1 MAGLVWL
8 LSVALISAGSP
19 LRAQEASAQGIP
31 AAASISTPILP
42 LDEVQTGMI
51 AVGKSVFT
59 GDRIEEFQAEI
70 LGVLRNVAPRQSLIM
85 ARLSGGPLE
94 QTGVLAGMSGSP
106 VYVNGR
112 LLGAVAMTFQFIKE
126 PIAGITPIEQMLADS
141 EQPAAPASGE
151 QLAWQFARVAGSGGG
166 SDGLRLLAGGA
177 PSLLPPENA
186 LGSRIVWGGSET
198 SLTRVGTPLMLS
210 GFTPQAI
217 EFFEPQF
224 RALGLVPVQGG
235 GAGVSPS
242 AGPGRM
248 PEPGSMISVQLVRGD
263 IGVSADGTVTLV
275 DNGRIYA
282 FGHPFLSS
290 GPTEIPFGESRVIVS
305 VPGYASS
312 MKLTTPGPLLGVIR
326 ADRSSGIYGT
336 LGGQAR
342 MIPVEMELVSEGGA
356 SYRYNFEVA
365 NDRFLL
371 PFLMNLTVFSA
382 VGSTERQVGDSTLQ
396 INQTISLNSLP
407 DITLESFISGGANGP
422 AMAARSVATPVA
434 FLMQS
439 GLTPPDIQNIRL
451 RVVASNQRL
460 AQDLEQ
466 VWTSRREIKA
476 GDTLELTALLRDQDG
491 RETLQKAS
499 VEIPVSLPPG
509 PLTITVADGA
519 SLDRIEAAMSGRPAL
534 PKDPQQ
540 LVRAINKSRRNNRL
554 YVRLA
559 RPETGFALQGDA
571 FPSPPPSLVSTFS
584 TNPSLSINVSRTML
598 STVADYELAPV
609 PGVVAGF
616 KSLMLTVEE

>member
-1 MAGLVWL
+1 M
-8 LSVALISAGSP
+8 
-19 LRAQEASAQGIP
+19 
-31 AAASISTPILP
+31 P
-42 LDEVQTGMI
+42 LDEVQTGMVG
-51 AVGKSVFT
+51 VGKTVFT
-59 GDRIEEFQAEI
+59 GDRIEEFQAKI
-70 LGVLRNVAPRQSLIM
+70 LGVLRNIAPRQSLIM

-106 VYVNGR
+106 VYVDGR
-112 LLGAVAMTFQFIKE
+112 LIGAVAMTFQFIKD
-126 PIAGITPIEQMLADS
+126 PIAGITPIEQMIADS
-141 EQPAAPASGE
+141 EQPTAPE
-151 QLAWQFARVAGSGGG
+151 PTEKMAWRFATVQGSDGG
-166 SDGLRLLAGGA
+166 SDGLRLLASGT
-177 PSLLPPENA
+177 PSLLPPESDEGN
-186 LGSRIVWGGSET
+186 RVIWGGAET

-217 EFFEPQF
+217 QFFEPQF

-235 GAGVSPS
+235 GAGVAQPNGL
-242 AGPGRM
+242 AKLPQ
-248 PEPGSMISVQLVRGD
+248 PGSMISVQLVRGD
-263 IGVSADGTVTLV
+263 MGVSADGTVTLV
-275 DNGRIYA
+275 DRGRIYA
-282 FGHPFLSS
+282 FGHPFLSG
-290 GPTEIPFGESRVIVS
+290 GPTEIPFGESHVIVS
-305 VPGYASS
+305 VGGYASS

-326 ADRSSGIYGT
+326 ADRSSGIFGT
-336 LGGQAR
+336 LGGNAR
-342 MIPVEMELVSEGGA
+342 MIPVDMDLQSEGGA
-356 SYRYNFEVA
+356 NYRYHFEVA

-396 INQTISLNSLP
+396 VDQTISLDGLP
-407 DITLESFISGGANGP
+407 DVTLENFISGGANGP
-422 AMAARSVATPVA
+422 ALAARSVATPVA
-434 FLMQS
+434 YLMQS
-439 GLTPPDIQNIRL
+439 GLAPPDIKNIRL

-460 AQDLEQ
+460 DQDLEQ
-466 VWTSRREIKA
+466 VWTSKREVKA
-476 GDTLELTALLRDQDG
+476 GDTVELTALLRDQDG
-491 RETLQKAS
+491 RETLQKAT
-499 VEIPVSLPPG
+499 VKVPISLPPG

-559 RPETGFALQGDA
+559 RPETGFAVQGDS

-609 PGVVAGF
+609 SGVVSGF
-616 KSLMLTVEE
+616 KSLTLTIEE

>member
-1 MAGLVWL
+1 MAQNA
-8 LSVALISAGSP
+8 SSQSSAVASP
-19 LRAQEASAQGIP
+19 
-31 AAASISTPILP
+31 ISTPIMP
-42 LDEVQTGMI
+42 LSEVQTGMK

-106 VYVNGR
+106 VYVDGR
-112 LLGAVAMTFQFIKE
+112 LIGAVAMTFQFIKE
-126 PIAGITPIEQMLADS
+126 PIAGITPIEQMIVDF
-141 EQPAAPASGE
+141 EEPTVPASGE
-151 QLAWQFARVAGSGGG
+151 QLAWQFSRDISSDGG
-166 SDGLRLLAGGA
+166 SNGLRLLATGT

-186 LGSRIVWGGSET
+186 VGSRVIWGGSET

-224 RALGLVPVQGG
+224 RSLGLVPVQGG
-235 GAGVSPS
+235 SAGVAQSD
-242 AGPGRM
+242 GPGRM

-263 IGVSADGTVTLV
+263 MGVSADGTVTLV
-275 DNGRIYA
+275 DNGRVYA

-305 VPGYASS
+305 VAGYASS

-326 ADRSSGIYGT
+326 ADRSSGIFGT

-342 MIPVEMELVSEGGA
+342 MIPIEMELVSEGGA
-356 SYRYNFEVA
+356 IYNYHFEVA

-382 VGSTERQVGDSTLQ
+382 VGSTERQVGDATLQ
-396 INQTISLNSLP
+396 VNQTISLVGLP
-407 DITLESFISGGANGP
+407 DVNLESFISGGANGP
-422 AMAARSVATPVA
+422 ALAARSVATPVA
-434 FLMQS
+434 YLMQG
-439 GLTPPDIQNIRL
+439 GLTPPDIQRVRL
-451 RVVASNQRL
+451 RVVATNQRL
-460 AQDLEQ
+460 AQELEQ
-466 VWTSRREIKA
+466 VWTSKREIKS
-476 GDTLELTALLRDQDG
+476 GDTVELIALLRDQDG

-499 VEIPVSLPPG
+499 LEIPVSLPPG

-519 SLDRIEAAMSGRPAL
+519 SLDRIEAAMSGRPTL
-534 PKDPQQ
+534 PKDPRQ

-559 RPETGFALQGDA
+559 RPETGFALQGDS

-609 PGVVAGF
+609 SGVVAGF